1 MASPFFIDDSEYLWK
16 IKILVPVD
24 GEIQEQE
31 QKVYY
36 KRVGNARKKEL
47 LALILDNAK
56 KIEATGEIPA
66 DAISDEDLA
75 DELLAGWRGMKNRD
89 GSEVEFSPERKAQF
103 LDREG
108 VASAIVMGW
117 YESMETRKVGNSP
130 EPPSSSGS

>member
-31 QKVYY
+31 QEVYY

-47 LALILDNAK
+47 LALIIEKAR
-56 KIEATGEIPA
+56 KIEETGEIPA
-66 DAISDEDLA
+66 DSLSDEALA
-75 DELLAGWRGMKNRD
+75 DEILAGWRRMKNRD
-89 GSEVEFSPERKAQF
+89 GSEVEFSPEMKARF

-108 VASAIVMGW
+108 VALAVVMGW
-117 YESMETRKVGNSP
+117 YDSMQILKVGNSP

>member
-1 MASPFFIDDSEYLWK
+1 MAYPFFIDDSEYLWK

-31 QKVYY
+31 QEVYY
-36 KRVGNARKKEL
+36 KRVGNTRKKEL

-56 KIEATGEIPA
+56 KIDATGEIPA
-66 DAISDEDLA
+66 DAISDEALA

-89 GSEVEFSPERKAQF
+89 GSEVEFSPETKAIF